1 MICCPRYILRF
12 ATNTRSA
19 RERPIK
25 LGESPSQPSDF
36 VQRSEAK
43 LYRGGRPAALD
54 TPSTSF
60 QALGQRVNA
69 QANRVIL
76 CNAVKQNCI
85 EVGDLLTSI
94 HFGFSINY
102 IPYVISCQNTRSA
115 REFPS
120 QPSDFVQRS
129 EAKLYRGG
137 LLGGLYR
144 GEHIVHIKINYY
156 LQVA

>member
-1 MICCPRYILRF
+1 MCCPRYILRF

-19 RERPIK
+19 
-25 LGESPSQPSDF
+25 GELPCQPSDF

-60 QALGQRVNA
+60 QALGQRLRDQANRVSS

-76 CNAVKQNCI
+76 SNAVKQNCI
-85 EVGDLLTSI
+85 EVGALLPSI
-94 HFGFSINY
+94 QFGFSINY

-144 GEHIVHIKINYY
+144 GGHIVPKK
-156 LQVA
+156 